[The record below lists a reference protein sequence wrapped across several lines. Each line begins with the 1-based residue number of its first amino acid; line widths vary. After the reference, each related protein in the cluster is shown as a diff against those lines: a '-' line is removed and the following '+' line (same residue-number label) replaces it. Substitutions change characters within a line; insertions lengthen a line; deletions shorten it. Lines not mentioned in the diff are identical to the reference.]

1 MNLLI
6 IIIVWFILVFFM
18 LIINKK
24 IGDKNKKLENNL
36 EKNFTND
43 NNEEKVLM

>member
-1 MNLLI
+1 MLLV
-6 IIIVWFILVFFM
+6 IIIVWILLVIYM
-18 LIINKK
+18 LIVNKK
-24 IGDKNKKLENNL
+24 IGDRNKEFENDL